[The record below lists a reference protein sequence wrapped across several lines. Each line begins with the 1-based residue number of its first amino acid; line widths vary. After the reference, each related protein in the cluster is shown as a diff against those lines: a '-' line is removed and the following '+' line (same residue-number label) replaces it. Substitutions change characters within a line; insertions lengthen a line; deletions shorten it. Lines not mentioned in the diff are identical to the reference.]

1 MTKILSPLPQAKQE
15 AQSKKGPIPPA
26 KLDDLANLSPAQYG
40 QKRQSVS
47 DEYGIQ
53 LKFLDQEYEQR
64 RRKAR
69 GSNGHATTPPVP
81 EELIAKGRA
90 LAGST
95 VLSSVYDFLGR
106 FVAYP
111 SVYARIAHTLWCA
124 HTHLMDVW
132 DSTPRIAFMS
142 PTKKSGKSRA
152 LEVTALLVPRPVHA
166 VNVSPAY
173 LFRKVAD
180 EAGRPAILYDE
191 VDNLFGSKDPGKGD
205 VIALLSAGH
214 RKGAVAGRCVVVDG
228 RVTTEEIEAYAGVA
242 LAGLRNL
249 PDTLSSRSV
258 FIGMRRRTRGE
269 KVEPLR
275 IRIRSKEAQP
285 VFDNLAAWCASIE
298 SAITGKYPEIPA
310 QVTDRDAD
318 CWECLLTIADAA
330 GNEWPTLAREA
341 AVFLVERG
349 AEHSQTQGIQ
359 LLSDLYVVFK
369 GVERMSTAVLLGKL
383 HNLPESEWNDMKDT
397 HRPLT
402 DRGLAEMLRDF
413 EIKPKKHQL
422 RARRGCRV
430 G

>member
-1 MTKILSPLPQAKQE
+1 
-15 AQSKKGPIPPA
+15 
-26 KLDDLANLSPAQYG
+26 
-40 QKRQSVS
+40 
-47 DEYGIQ
+47 
-53 LKFLDQEYEQR
+53 
-64 RRKAR
+64 
-69 GSNGHATTPPVP
+69 
-81 EELIAKGRA
+81 
-90 LAGST
+90 
-95 VLSSVYDFLGR
+95 
-106 FVAYP
+106 
-111 SVYARIAHTLWCA
+111 
-124 HTHLMDVW
+124 MDVW

-205 VIALLSAGH
+205 VIALLNAGH

-298 SAITGKYPEIPA
+298 SSITGKYPEIPP